1 MEELGDYMRRDSN
14 KYKEYI
20 KNYWRYYKELENE
33 LLSVRKY
40 IEFHEDNFNTFSIE
54 LLKLYQAVCSEID
67 VIGNAIAHEID
78 DSFKPEDK
86 KNNIY
91 KWWYIVQNE
100 PYLNRDKAINDVE
113 VALMDEV
120 DIKPWA
126 GFRVERYRD
135 RKGSVR
141 YKTADNKGSPIWW
154 DSYNSVKHS
163 RTFTAESGD
172 GKINYSKAN
181 LGNVC
186 NAFAALYILEKLY
199 MNAIGTEDDL
209 EAFADYSVLFDKIE
223 NITSKD
229 IDAIVNSI
237 QEN

>member
-1 MEELGDYMRRDSN
+1 MRRDSN

-20 KNYWRYYKELENE
+20 RNYWRYYKELENE

-54 LLKLYQAVCSEID
+54 LLKLYQAICSEID

-113 VALMDEV
+113 VTLIDEIN
-120 DIKPWA
+120 IKPWED
-126 GFRVERYRD
+126 FIIEKYND
-135 RKGSVR
+135 KKGNTR
-141 YKTADNKGSPIWW
+141 YKAIGKKSTPVWW
-154 DSYNSVKHS
+154 AAYNSVKHS
-163 RTFTAESGD
+163 RTFTAENGD

-186 NAFAALYILEKLY
+186 NALAALYILEKLY

-229 IDAIVNSI
+229 IDAIVNPI